1 MQFFVW
7 HSTHKPFIFKMIYK
21 FLYIY
26 IMKKYLFLL
35 IFVSFNAIAQTGFT
49 KSDWKNQLETEK
61 FFNNLVDGARF
72 KIHLKE
78 LTKKPHV
85 TGSKSNNDV
94 IDYIA
99 KIMNNAGLS
108 VKKYPY
114 DIYMSKAPGES
125 YLEIVEPKRQPL
137 SMMEDVLEE
146 DPYSSDKD
154 LWKGWNAYS
163 GSGEVTAEVI
173 YANYGRK
180 EDFEKL
186 QDMGIDISGKV
197 VIARYGGNFRGYK
210 AKFAEAAG
218 AVGLIIYTDPIDSGY
233 FKGLGYPEGPYY
245 SESTIQRGSLLTED
259 FTGDPLT
266 PYEPALP
273 LDSEIKIKRK
283 QPNDAKLHSIP
294 VTPIGY
300 GAAKEILAQM
310 KGDVVPEGWQGGL
323 PFTYR
328 LQGGSTLKVFLEVNQ
343 PREFVRVN
351 NVIGTVKGSVYP
363 DEWVILGCHL
373 DAWGFGATDPSSGT
387 AMLLSLS
394 ETLGKLVIE
403 GKGPKRSILIGHW
416 DAEEHG
422 VIGSTEW
429 VEQMRDELKAKAV
442 AYMNFDGAVSGK
454 RFGAS
459 SSPSLKELV
468 LDTAKEVDYPY
479 SKMSLYDNWRGDK
492 EAPSIGNLGGG
503 SDHIGFY
510 MHVGIPSMSGGAGG
524 TTVYHSNYDSF
535 RYYERFVDP
544 KFQMGATIE
553 KFAGIMSLRLA
564 NATLIPYELNRYP
577 NDLKLHF
584 DNAEEKVRKLKPAFK
599 GFEKTRK
606 AIDDLSKAA
615 TSATKSLL
623 NRVNDI
629 RLSSVEIQFLNQ
641 QLIALEKSF
650 IDQKGMYYGDW
661 FKSIYASSDPF
672 SGYASWILPGIEY
685 ELAIKR
691 TKKLKEWDNRY
702 AEAIADLA
710 EKMSKMSEKY

>member
-1 MQFFVW
+1 
-7 HSTHKPFIFKMIYK
+7 
-21 FLYIY
+21 
-26 IMKKYLFLL
+26 MKKCVLL
-35 IFVSFNAIAQTGFT
+35 LCLTSLSAVAQTGFT
-49 KSDWKNQLETEK
+49 ASDWKNQLATEEV
-61 FFNNLVDGARF
+61 FTNLIDDARF

-85 TGSKSNNDV
+85 AGSKANNDV

-99 KIMNNAGLS
+99 KSMNDAGLA

-125 YLEIVEPKRQPL
+125 YLEIVQPKRQPL
-137 SMMEDVLEE
+137 SMKEDIVEGDPFSE
-146 DPYSSDKD
+146 DED

-163 GSGEVTAEVI
+163 GSGEVTAEIV

-186 QDMGIDISGKV
+186 KEMGVDVSGKI

-218 AVGLIIYTDPIDSGY
+218 AAGLIIYTDPIDSGY
-233 FKGLGYPEGPYY
+233 FKGLVYPEGPYY

-273 LDSEIKIKRK
+273 LDGEIKIKRK
-283 QPNDAKLHSIP
+283 KPEDAQLHSIP

-310 KGDVVPEGWQGGL
+310 NGDVVPSGWQGGL

-328 LQGGSTLKVFLEVNQ
+328 LQGGSALKVFLKVEQ
-343 PREFVRVN
+343 PREFVRVH

-363 DEWVILGCHL
+363 DEWIILGCHL
-373 DAWGFGATDPSSGT
+373 DAWGFGATDPNSGT

-394 ETLGKLVIE
+394 ETLGKLVNE

-422 VIGSTEW
+422 VIGSAEW
-429 VEQMRDELKAKAV
+429 VEEMRDELNAKAV
-442 AYMNFDGAVSGK
+442 AYMNFDGGVSGK

-468 LDTAKEVDYPY
+468 LASAKQVDYPY
-479 SKMSLYDNWRGDK
+479 SDLSLYDQWRGAK

-510 MHVGIPSMSGGAGG
+510 MHVGVPSMSGGAGG

-535 RYYERFVDP
+535 RYYERYVDP
-544 KFQMGATIE
+544 EFQMGPTIE

-564 NATLIPYELNRYP
+564 NATLIPYDLNRYP
-577 NDLKLHF
+577 NDLKMHF
-584 DNAEEKVRKLKPAFK
+584 DRAEEKVRQLKSDFK
-599 GFEKTRK
+599 GFEKTRQ
-606 AIDDLSKAA
+606 AINELSVAA
-615 TSATKSLL
+615 ASATENLS
-623 NRVNDI
+623 NRVND
-629 RLSSVEIQFLNQ
+629 RGLSAVEIQFLNR

-685 ELAIKR
+685 ELAIQR

-702 AEAIADLA
+702 AKAITDLA
-710 EKMSKMSEKY
+710 QKMRKMSAN

>member
-1 MQFFVW
+1 
-7 HSTHKPFIFKMIYK
+7 
-21 FLYIY
+21 
-26 IMKKYLFLL
+26 MKKCVLL
-35 IFVSFNAIAQTGFT
+35 LCLTSLSAVAQTGFT
-49 KSDWKNQLETEK
+49 ASDWKNQLATEEV
-61 FFNNLVDGARF
+61 FTSLIDDTRF

-85 TGSKSNNDV
+85 AGSKANNDV

-99 KIMNNAGLS
+99 KSMNNAGLA

-125 YLEIVEPKRQPL
+125 YLEIVQPKRQPL
-137 SMMEDVLEE
+137 SMKEDIVEGDPFSE
-146 DPYSSDKD
+146 DED

-163 GSGEVTAEVI
+163 GSGEVTAEVV

-186 QDMGIDISGKV
+186 KKMGVDVSGKI

-218 AVGLIIYTDPIDSGY
+218 AAGLIIYTDPIDSGY
-233 FKGLGYPEGPYY
+233 FKGLVYPEGPYY

-273 LDSEIKIKRK
+273 LDGEIKIKRK
-283 QPNDAKLHSIP
+283 KPEDAQLHSIP

-310 KGDVVPEGWQGGL
+310 NGDAVPSGWQGGL

-328 LQGGSTLKVFLEVNQ
+328 LQGGSALKVFLKVEQ
-343 PREFVRVN
+343 PREFVRVH

-363 DEWVILGCHL
+363 DEWIILGCHL
-373 DAWGFGATDPSSGT
+373 DAWGFGATDPNSGT

-394 ETLGKLVIE
+394 ETLGKLVNE

-422 VIGSTEW
+422 VIGSAEW
-429 VEQMRDELKAKAV
+429 VEEMRDELNAKAV
-442 AYMNFDGAVSGK
+442 AYMNFDGGVSGK

-468 LDTAKEVDYPY
+468 LASAKQVDYPY
-479 SKMSLYDNWRGDK
+479 SDLSLYDQWRGAK

-510 MHVGIPSMSGGAGG
+510 MHVGVPSMSGGAGG

-535 RYYERFVDP
+535 RYYERYVDP
-544 KFQMGATIE
+544 EFQMGPTIE

-564 NATLIPYELNRYP
+564 NATLIPYDLNRYP
-577 NDLKLHF
+577 NDLKMHF
-584 DNAEEKVRKLKPAFK
+584 DRAEEKVRQLKSDFK
-599 GFEKTRK
+599 GFEKTRQ
-606 AIDDLSKAA
+606 AIADLSAA
-615 TSATKSLL
+615 AASATENLS
-623 NRVNDI
+623 NRVSDKG
-629 RLSSVEIQFLNQ
+629 LSAVKIQFLNR

-685 ELAIKR
+685 ELAIQR

-702 AEAIADLA
+702 AKAITDLA
-710 EKMSKMSEKY
+710 QKMRKMSAN

>member
-1 MQFFVW
+1 
-7 HSTHKPFIFKMIYK
+7 
-21 FLYIY
+21 
-26 IMKKYLFLL
+26 MKKCVLL
-35 IFVSFNAIAQTGFT
+35 LCLTSLSAVAQTGFT
-49 KSDWKNQLETEK
+49 ASDWKNQLATEEV
-61 FFNNLVDGARF
+61 FTSLIDDTRF

-85 TGSKSNNDV
+85 AGSKANNDV

-99 KIMNNAGLS
+99 KSMNNAGLA

-125 YLEIVEPKRQPL
+125 YLEIVQPKRQPL
-137 SMMEDVLEE
+137 SMKEDIVEGDPFSE
-146 DPYSSDKD
+146 DED

-163 GSGEVTAEVI
+163 GSGEVTAEVV

-186 QDMGIDISGKV
+186 KEMGVDVSGKI

-218 AVGLIIYTDPIDSGY
+218 AAGLIIYTDPIDSGY
-233 FKGLGYPEGPYY
+233 FKGLVYPEGPYY

-273 LDSEIKIKRK
+273 LDGEIKIKRK
-283 QPNDAKLHSIP
+283 KPEDAQLHSIP

-310 KGDVVPEGWQGGL
+310 NGDVVPSGWQGGL

-328 LQGGSTLKVFLEVNQ
+328 LQGGSALKVFLKVEQ
-343 PREFVRVN
+343 PREFVRVH

-363 DEWVILGCHL
+363 DEWIILGCHL
-373 DAWGFGATDPSSGT
+373 DAWGFGATDPNSGT

-394 ETLGKLVIE
+394 ETLGKLVNE

-422 VIGSTEW
+422 VIGSAEW
-429 VEQMRDELKAKAV
+429 VEEMRDELNAKAV
-442 AYMNFDGAVSGK
+442 AYMNFDGGVSGK

-468 LDTAKEVDYPY
+468 LASAKQVDYPY
-479 SKMSLYDNWRGDK
+479 SDLSLYDQWRGAK

-510 MHVGIPSMSGGAGG
+510 MHVGVPSMSGGAGG

-535 RYYERFVDP
+535 RYYERYVDP
-544 KFQMGATIE
+544 EFQMGPTIE

-564 NATLIPYELNRYP
+564 NATLIPYDLNRYP
-577 NDLKLHF
+577 NDLKMHF
-584 DNAEEKVRKLKPAFK
+584 DRAEEKVHQLKSDFK
-599 GFEKTRK
+599 GFEKTRQ
-606 AIDDLSKAA
+606 AISELSAA
-615 TSATKSLL
+615 ASSATENLS
-623 NRVNDI
+623 NRVND
-629 RLSSVEIQFLNQ
+629 RGLSAVEIQFLNR

-685 ELAIKR
+685 ELAIQR
-691 TKKLKEWDNRY
+691 TKKLKEWDTRY
-702 AEAIADLA
+702 AKAITDLA
-710 EKMSKMSEKY
+710 QKMRKMSAN

>member
-1 MQFFVW
+1 
-7 HSTHKPFIFKMIYK
+7 
-21 FLYIY
+21 
-26 IMKKYLFLL
+26 MKKCVLL
-35 IFVSFNAIAQTGFT
+35 LCLTSLSAVAQTGFT
-49 KSDWKNQLETEK
+49 ASDWKNQLATEEV
-61 FFNNLVDGARF
+61 FTSLIDDTRF

-85 TGSKSNNDV
+85 AGSKANNDV

-99 KIMNNAGLS
+99 KSMNNAGLA

-125 YLEIVEPKRQPL
+125 YLEIVQPKRQPL
-137 SMMEDVLEE
+137 SMKEDIVEGDPFSE
-146 DPYSSDKD
+146 DED

-163 GSGEVTAEVI
+163 GSGEVTAEVV

-186 QDMGIDISGKV
+186 KEMGVDVSGKI

-218 AVGLIIYTDPIDSGY
+218 AAGLIIYTDPIDSGY
-233 FKGLGYPEGPYY
+233 FKGLVYPEGPYY

-273 LDSEIKIKRK
+273 LDGDIKIKRK
-283 QPNDAKLHSIP
+283 KPEDAQLHSIP

-300 GAAKEILAQM
+300 GAAKEILGQM
-310 KGDVVPEGWQGGL
+310 NGDAVPSGWQGGL

-328 LQGGSTLKVFLEVNQ
+328 LQGGSALKVFLKVEQ
-343 PREFVRVN
+343 PREFVRVH

-363 DEWVILGCHL
+363 DEWIILGCHL
-373 DAWGFGATDPSSGT
+373 DAWGFGATDPNSGT

-394 ETLGKLVIE
+394 ETLGKLVNE

-422 VIGSTEW
+422 VIGSAEW
-429 VEQMRDELKAKAV
+429 VEEMRDELNAKAV
-442 AYMNFDGAVSGK
+442 AYMNFDGGVSGK

-468 LDTAKEVDYPY
+468 LASAKQVEYPY
-479 SKMSLYDNWRGDK
+479 SDLSLYDQWRGAK

-510 MHVGIPSMSGGAGG
+510 MHVGVPSMSGGAGG

-535 RYYERFVDP
+535 RYYERYVDP
-544 KFQMGATIE
+544 EFQMGPTIE

-564 NATLIPYELNRYP
+564 NATLIPYDLNRYP
-577 NDLKLHF
+577 NDLKMHF
-584 DNAEEKVRKLKPAFK
+584 DRAEEKVRQLKSDFK
-599 GFEKTRK
+599 GFEKTRE
-606 AIDDLSKAA
+606 AIADLSAA
-615 TSATKSLL
+615 AASATENLSS
-623 NRVNDI
+623 RVND
-629 RLSSVEIQFLNQ
+629 RGLSAVEIQFLNR

-685 ELAIKR
+685 ELAIQR

-702 AEAIADLA
+702 AKAITDLA
-710 EKMSKMSEKY
+710 QKMRKMSAN

>member
-1 MQFFVW
+1 
-7 HSTHKPFIFKMIYK
+7 
-21 FLYIY
+21 
-26 IMKKYLFLL
+26 MKKCVLL
-35 IFVSFNAIAQTGFT
+35 LCLTSLSAVAQTGFT
-49 KSDWKNQLETEK
+49 ASDWKNQLATEEV
-61 FFNNLVDGARF
+61 FTSLIDDTRF

-85 TGSKSNNDV
+85 AGSKANNDV

-99 KIMNNAGLS
+99 KSMNNAGLA

-125 YLEIVEPKRQPL
+125 YLEIVQPKRQPL
-137 SMMEDVLEE
+137 SMKEDIVEGDPFSE
-146 DPYSSDKD
+146 DED

-163 GSGEVTAEVI
+163 GSGEVTAEVV

-186 QDMGIDISGKV
+186 KEMGVDVRGKI

-218 AVGLIIYTDPIDSGY
+218 AAGLIIYTDPIDSGY
-233 FKGLGYPEGPYY
+233 FKGLVYPEGPYY

-273 LDSEIKIKRK
+273 LDGDIKIKRK
-283 QPNDAKLHSIP
+283 KPEDAQLHSIP

-300 GAAKEILAQM
+300 GAAKEILGQM
-310 KGDVVPEGWQGGL
+310 NGDAVPSGWQGGL

-328 LQGGSTLKVFLEVNQ
+328 LQGGSALKVFLKVEQ
-343 PREFVRVN
+343 PREFVRVH

-363 DEWVILGCHL
+363 DEWIILGCHL
-373 DAWGFGATDPSSGT
+373 DAWGFGATDPNSGT

-394 ETLGKLVIE
+394 ETLGKLVNE

-422 VIGSTEW
+422 VIGSAEW
-429 VEQMRDELKAKAV
+429 VEEMRDELNAKAV
-442 AYMNFDGAVSGK
+442 AYMNFDGGVSGK

-468 LDTAKEVDYPY
+468 LASAKQVDYPY
-479 SKMSLYDNWRGDK
+479 SDLSLYDQWRGAK
-492 EAPSIGNLGGG
+492 EMPSIGNLGGG

-510 MHVGIPSMSGGAGG
+510 MHVGVPSMSGGAGG

-535 RYYERFVDP
+535 RYYERYVDP
-544 KFQMGATIE
+544 EFQMGPTIE

-564 NATLIPYELNRYP
+564 NATLIPYDLNRYP
-577 NDLKLHF
+577 NDLKMHF
-584 DNAEEKVRKLKPAFK
+584 DRAEEKVRQLKSDFK
-599 GFEKTRK
+599 GFEKTRQ
-606 AIDDLSKAA
+606 AIADLSAA
-615 TSATKSLL
+615 AASATENLS
-623 NRVNDI
+623 NRVND
-629 RLSSVEIQFLNQ
+629 RGLSAVEIQFLNR

-685 ELAIKR
+685 ELAIQR

-702 AEAIADLA
+702 AKAITDLA
-710 EKMSKMSEKY
+710 QKMRKMSAN

>member
-1 MQFFVW
+1 
-7 HSTHKPFIFKMIYK
+7 
-21 FLYIY
+21 
-26 IMKKYLFLL
+26 MKKCLFLL
-35 IFVSFNAIAQTGFT
+35 SLISLSAAAQTGYT
-49 KSDWKNQLETEK
+49 TSDWKNQLATEEL
-61 FFNNLVDGARF
+61 FTNLIDDTRF
-72 KIHLKE
+72 KTHLKE

-85 TGSKSNNDV
+85 AGSKANNDV

-99 KIMNNAGLS
+99 KSMSNGGLA

-114 DIYMSKAPGES
+114 DVYMSKAPGES
-125 YLEIVEPKRQPL
+125 YLEIVQPKRQPL
-137 SMMEDVLEE
+137 SMKEDIVEG
-146 DPYSSDKD
+146 DPFSSDED

-163 GSGEVTAEVI
+163 GSGEVTAEVV

-186 QDMGIDISGKV
+186 QDMGIDVSGKI

-218 AVGLIIYTDPIDSGY
+218 ATGLIIFTDPMDSGY

-273 LDSEIKIKRK
+273 LDGDIKIKRK
-283 QPNDAKLHSIP
+283 KPEDTQLHSIP

-300 GAAKEILAQM
+300 GAAKEILGQM
-310 KGDVVPEGWQGGL
+310 NGDVVPSGWQGGL

-328 LQGGSTLKVFLEVNQ
+328 LQGGSDLKVFLKVNQ
-343 PREFVRVN
+343 PREFVRVH

-363 DEWVILGCHL
+363 DEWIILGCHL
-373 DAWGFGATDPSSGT
+373 DAWGFGATDPNSGT
-387 AMLLSLS
+387 AMLISLS
-394 ETLGKLVIE
+394 ETLGKLVKE
-403 GKGPKRSILIGHW
+403 GNGPKRSILIGHW

-422 VIGSTEW
+422 VIGSAEW
-429 VEQMRDELKAKAV
+429 VEEMRDELNAKAV
-442 AYMNFDGAVSGK
+442 AYMNFDGGVSGK

-468 LDTAKEVDYPY
+468 LATAKEVDYPY
-479 SKMSLYDNWRGDK
+479 SELSLYDQWRGAK

-510 MHVGIPSMSGGAGG
+510 MHVGVPSMSGGAGG

-544 KFQMGATIE
+544 EFQMGATIE

-564 NATLIPYELNRYP
+564 NATLIPYDLNRYP
-577 NDLKLHF
+577 NDLTMHF
-584 DNAEEKVRKLKPAFK
+584 DRAEEKVRELKSGFE
-599 GFEKTRK
+599 GFEKTRQ
-606 AIDDLSKAA
+606 AINDLSTAA
-615 TSATKSLL
+615 TSATENLS
-623 NRVNDI
+623 NRLNDI
-629 RLSSVEIQFLNQ
+629 NLSAVEIQFLNR

-685 ELAIKR
+685 ELAIQR

-702 AEAIADLA
+702 AKAIADLA
-710 EKMSKMSEKY
+710 EKMRKMSAN

>member
-1 MQFFVW
+1 
-7 HSTHKPFIFKMIYK
+7 
-21 FLYIY
+21 
-26 IMKKYLFLL
+26 MKKCVLL
-35 IFVSFNAIAQTGFT
+35 LCLTSLSAVAQTGFT
-49 KSDWKNQLETEK
+49 ASDWKNQLATEEV
-61 FFNNLVDGARF
+61 FTSLIDDTRF

-85 TGSKSNNDV
+85 AGSKANNDV

-99 KIMNNAGLS
+99 KSMNNAGLA

-125 YLEIVEPKRQPL
+125 YLEIVQPKRQPL
-137 SMMEDVLEE
+137 SMKEDIVEGDPFSE
-146 DPYSSDKD
+146 DED

-163 GSGEVTAEVI
+163 GSGEVTAEVV

-186 QDMGIDISGKV
+186 KKMGVDVSGKI

-218 AVGLIIYTDPIDSGY
+218 AAGLIIYTDPIDSGY
-233 FKGLGYPEGPYY
+233 FKGLVYPEGPYY

-273 LDSEIKIKRK
+273 LDGEIKIKRK
-283 QPNDAKLHSIP
+283 KPEDAQLHSIP

-310 KGDVVPEGWQGGL
+310 NGDAVPSGWQGGL

-328 LQGGSTLKVFLEVNQ
+328 LQGGSALKVFLKVEQ
-343 PREFVRVN
+343 PREFVRVH

-363 DEWVILGCHL
+363 DEWIILGCHL
-373 DAWGFGATDPSSGT
+373 DAWGFGATDPNSGT

-394 ETLGKLVIE
+394 ETLGKLVNE

-422 VIGSTEW
+422 VIGSAEW
-429 VEQMRDELKAKAV
+429 VEEMRDELNAKAV
-442 AYMNFDGAVSGK
+442 AYMNFDGGVSGK

-468 LDTAKEVDYPY
+468 LASAKQVDYPY
-479 SKMSLYDNWRGDK
+479 SDLSLYDQWRGAK

-510 MHVGIPSMSGGAGG
+510 MHVGVPSMSGGAGG

-535 RYYERFVDP
+535 RYYERYVDP
-544 KFQMGATIE
+544 EFQMGPTIE

-564 NATLIPYELNRYP
+564 NATLIPYDLNRYP
-577 NDLKLHF
+577 NDLKMHF
-584 DNAEEKVRKLKPAFK
+584 DRAEEKVRQLKSDFK
-599 GFEKTRK
+599 GFEKTRQ
-606 AIDDLSKAA
+606 AIADLSTAA
-615 TSATKSLL
+615 ASATENLS
-623 NRVNDI
+623 NRVSDKG
-629 RLSSVEIQFLNQ
+629 LSAVKIQFLNR

-685 ELAIKR
+685 ELAIQR

-702 AEAIADLA
+702 AKAITDLA
-710 EKMSKMSEKY
+710 QKMRKMSAN

>member
-1 MQFFVW
+1 
-7 HSTHKPFIFKMIYK
+7 
-21 FLYIY
+21 
-26 IMKKYLFLL
+26 MKKDLFLL
-35 IFVSFNAIAQTGFT
+35 SLISISAIAQIGFT
-49 KSDWKNQLETEK
+49 KSDWKNQLATEQL
-61 FFNNLVDGARF
+61 FTNLIDEARF

-85 TGSKSNNDV
+85 AGSKSNNQV

-99 KIMNNAGLS
+99 KTMNNAGLV

-114 DIYMSKAPGES
+114 DIFMSKAPGES

-137 SMMEDVLEE
+137 SMMEDVVKE

-163 GSGEVTAEVI
+163 GSGKATAEVI

-186 QDMGIDISGKV
+186 QDMGIDISGKI

-218 AVGLIIYTDPIDSGY
+218 AAGLIIYTDPIDSGY

-266 PYEPALP
+266 PYQPALP
-273 LDSEIKIKRK
+273 LDGDLKIKRK
-283 QPNDAKLHSIP
+283 QPEDAQLHSIP

-300 GAAKEILAQM
+300 GAAKQILGQM
-310 KGDVVPEGWQGGL
+310 NGDVVPEGWQGGL

-328 LQGGSTLKVFLEVNQ
+328 LQGGSALKVFLEVNQ
-343 PREFVRVN
+343 PREFVRVQ
-351 NVIGTVKGSVYP
+351 NVIGTVIGSKYP

-403 GKGPKRSILIGHW
+403 GKGPKRSILVGHW

-468 LDTAKEVDYPY
+468 MDTAKEVDYPY
-479 SKMSLYDNWRGDK
+479 SEMSLYDMWRGNN
-492 EAPSIGNLGGG
+492 EVPLIGNLGGG

-544 KFQMGATIE
+544 EFQMGATIE

-564 NATLIPYELNRYP
+564 NATLIPYDLKRYP
-577 NDLKLHF
+577 NDLKIHI
-584 DNAEEKVRKLKPAFK
+584 DSAEEKVRKLKPAFK
-599 GFEKTRK
+599 GFAKTRQ

-615 TSATKSLL
+615 ANATKNLSSRL
-623 NRVNDI
+623 NDM
-629 RLSSVEIQFLNQ
+629 RLSSVEIESLNR

-691 TKKLKEWDNRY
+691 RKKLKEWDSRY
-702 AEAIADLA
+702 AKAIADLA
-710 EKMSKMSEKY
+710 QKMSKMSAKY

>member
-1 MQFFVW
+1 
-7 HSTHKPFIFKMIYK
+7 
-21 FLYIY
+21 
-26 IMKKYLFLL
+26 MKKHLFLL
-35 IFVSFNAIAQTGFT
+35 SFMSFSAIAQIGFT
-49 KSDWKNQLETEK
+49 KSDWENQLATEQL
-61 FFNNLVDGARF
+61 FTNLIDEARF

-85 TGSKSNNDV
+85 AGSKFNNEV

-99 KIMNNAGLS
+99 KTMNSAGLA

-114 DIYMSKAPGES
+114 DIFMSKAPGES

-137 SMMEDVLEE
+137 SMMEDVVEE

-163 GSGEVTAEVI
+163 GSGEATAEVI

-186 QDMGIDISGKV
+186 QDMGIDISGKI

-218 AVGLIIYTDPIDSGY
+218 AAGLIIYTDPIDSGY

-266 PYEPALP
+266 PYQPALP
-273 LDSEIKIKRK
+273 LDGDLKIKRK
-283 QPNDAKLHSIP
+283 QPEDAQLHSIP

-300 GAAKEILAQM
+300 GAAKEILGQM
-310 KGDVVPEGWQGGL
+310 NGDVVPEGWQGGL

-328 LQGGSTLKVFLEVNQ
+328 LQGGSALKVFLEVNQ
-343 PREFVRVN
+343 PREFVRVQ
-351 NVIGTVKGSVYP
+351 NVIGTVIGSKYP

-468 LDTAKEVDYPY
+468 MDTAKEVDYPY
-479 SKMSLYDNWRGDK
+479 SEMSLYDMWRGNK
-492 EAPSIGNLGGG
+492 KVPLIGNLGGG

-544 KFQMGATIE
+544 EFQMGATIE

-564 NATLIPYELNRYP
+564 NATLIPYDLKRYP
-577 NDLKLHF
+577 NDLKIHF
-584 DNAEEKVRKLKPAFK
+584 DSAEEKVRKLKPAFK
-599 GFEKTRK
+599 GFAKTRQ

-615 TSATKSLL
+615 ATATKNLSNRL
-623 NRVNDI
+623 NDMRI
-629 RLSSVEIQFLNQ
+629 SSVEIESLNR

-691 TKKLKEWDNRY
+691 RKKLKEWDSRY
-702 AEAIADLA
+702 AKAIADLA
-710 EKMSKMSEKY
+710 QKMIKMSAKY

>member
-1 MQFFVW
+1 
-7 HSTHKPFIFKMIYK
+7 
-21 FLYIY
+21 
-26 IMKKYLFLL
+26 MKKCVLL
-35 IFVSFNAIAQTGFT
+35 LCLTSLSAVAQTGFT
-49 KSDWKNQLETEK
+49 ASDWKNQLATEEV
-61 FFNNLVDGARF
+61 FTSLIDDTRF

-85 TGSKSNNDV
+85 AGSKANNDV

-99 KIMNNAGLS
+99 KSMNNAGLA

-125 YLEIVEPKRQPL
+125 YLEIVQPKRQPL
-137 SMMEDVLEE
+137 SMKEDIVEGDPFSE
-146 DPYSSDKD
+146 DED

-163 GSGEVTAEVI
+163 GSGEVTAEVV

-186 QDMGIDISGKV
+186 KEMGVDVSGKI

-218 AVGLIIYTDPIDSGY
+218 AAGLIIYTDPIDSGY
-233 FKGLGYPEGPYY
+233 FKGLVYPEGPYY

-273 LDSEIKIKRK
+273 LDGEIKIKRK
-283 QPNDAKLHSIP
+283 KPEDAQLHSIP

-310 KGDVVPEGWQGGL
+310 NGDAVPSGWQGGL

-328 LQGGSTLKVFLEVNQ
+328 LQGGSALKVFLKVEQ
-343 PREFVRVN
+343 PREFVRVH

-363 DEWVILGCHL
+363 DEWIILGCHL
-373 DAWGFGATDPSSGT
+373 DAWGFGATDPNSGT

-394 ETLGKLVIE
+394 ETLGKLVNE

-422 VIGSTEW
+422 VIGSAEW
-429 VEQMRDELKAKAV
+429 VEEMRDELNAKAV
-442 AYMNFDGAVSGK
+442 AYMNFDGGVSGK

-468 LDTAKEVDYPY
+468 LASAKQVDYPY
-479 SKMSLYDNWRGDK
+479 SDLSLYDQWRGAK

-510 MHVGIPSMSGGAGG
+510 MHVGVPSMSGGAGG

-535 RYYERFVDP
+535 RYYERYVDP
-544 KFQMGATIE
+544 EFQMGPTIE

-564 NATLIPYELNRYP
+564 NATLIPYDLNRYP
-577 NDLKLHF
+577 NDLKMHF
-584 DNAEEKVRKLKPAFK
+584 DRAEEKVRQLKSDFK
-599 GFEKTRK
+599 GFEKTRQ
-606 AIDDLSKAA
+606 AIADLSAA
-615 TSATKSLL
+615 AASATENLS
-623 NRVNDI
+623 NRVSDKG
-629 RLSSVEIQFLNQ
+629 LSAVEIQFLNR

-685 ELAIKR
+685 ELAIQR

-702 AEAIADLA
+702 AKAITDLA
-710 EKMSKMSEKY
+710 QKMRKMSAN

>member
-1 MQFFVW
+1 
-7 HSTHKPFIFKMIYK
+7 
-21 FLYIY
+21 
-26 IMKKYLFLL
+26 MKKCVLL
-35 IFVSFNAIAQTGFT
+35 LCLTSLSAVAQTGFT
-49 KSDWKNQLETEK
+49 ASDWKNQLATEEV
-61 FFNNLVDGARF
+61 FTSLIDDTRF

-85 TGSKSNNDV
+85 AGSKANNDV

-99 KIMNNAGLS
+99 KSMNNAGLA

-125 YLEIVEPKRQPL
+125 YLEIVQPKRQPL
-137 SMMEDVLEE
+137 SMKEDIVEGDPFSE
-146 DPYSSDKD
+146 DED

-163 GSGEVTAEVI
+163 GSGEVTAEVV

-186 QDMGIDISGKV
+186 KEMGVDVSGKI

-218 AVGLIIYTDPIDSGY
+218 AAGLIIYTDPIDSGY
-233 FKGLGYPEGPYY
+233 FKGLVYPEGPYY

-273 LDSEIKIKRK
+273 LDGEIKIKRK
-283 QPNDAKLHSIP
+283 KPEDAQLHSIP

-300 GAAKEILAQM
+300 GAAKEILGQM
-310 KGDVVPEGWQGGL
+310 NGDAVPSGWQGGL

-328 LQGGSTLKVFLEVNQ
+328 LQGGSALKVFLKVEQ
-343 PREFVRVN
+343 PREFVRVH

-363 DEWVILGCHL
+363 DEWIILGCHL
-373 DAWGFGATDPSSGT
+373 DAWGFGATDPNSGT

-394 ETLGKLVIE
+394 ETLGKLVNE

-422 VIGSTEW
+422 VIGSAEW
-429 VEQMRDELKAKAV
+429 VEEMRDELNAKAV
-442 AYMNFDGAVSGK
+442 AYMNFDGGVSGK

-468 LDTAKEVDYPY
+468 LASAKQVDYPY
-479 SKMSLYDNWRGDK
+479 SDLSLYDQWRGAK

-510 MHVGIPSMSGGAGG
+510 MHVGVPSMSGGAGG

-535 RYYERFVDP
+535 RYYERYVDP
-544 KFQMGATIE
+544 EFQMGPTIE

-564 NATLIPYELNRYP
+564 NATLIPYDLNRYP
-577 NDLKLHF
+577 NDLKMHF
-584 DNAEEKVRKLKPAFK
+584 DRAEEKVRQLKSDFK
-599 GFEKTRK
+599 GFEKTRQ
-606 AIDDLSKAA
+606 AIADLSAA
-615 TSATKSLL
+615 AVSATENLS
-623 NRVNDI
+623 NRVNDKG
-629 RLSSVEIQFLNQ
+629 LSAVEIQFLNR

-685 ELAIKR
+685 ELAIQR

-702 AEAIADLA
+702 AKAITDLA
-710 EKMSKMSEKY
+710 QKMRKMSAN

>member
-1 MQFFVW
+1 
-7 HSTHKPFIFKMIYK
+7 
-21 FLYIY
+21 
-26 IMKKYLFLL
+26 MKKCVLL
-35 IFVSFNAIAQTGFT
+35 LCLTSLSAVAQTGFT
-49 KSDWKNQLETEK
+49 ASDWKNQLATEEV
-61 FFNNLVDGARF
+61 FTSLIDDTRF

-85 TGSKSNNDV
+85 AGSKANNDV

-99 KIMNNAGLS
+99 KSMNDAGLA

-125 YLEIVEPKRQPL
+125 YLEIVQPKRQPL
-137 SMMEDVLEE
+137 SMKEDIVEGDPFSE
-146 DPYSSDKD
+146 DED

-163 GSGEVTAEVI
+163 GSGEVTAEVV

-186 QDMGIDISGKV
+186 KEMGVDVSGKI

-218 AVGLIIYTDPIDSGY
+218 AAGLIIYTDPIDSGY
-233 FKGLGYPEGPYY
+233 FKGLVYPEGPYY

-273 LDSEIKIKRK
+273 LDGDIKVKRK
-283 QPNDAKLHSIP
+283 KPADAQLHSIP

-300 GAAKEILAQM
+300 GAAKEILGQM
-310 KGDVVPEGWQGGL
+310 NGDAVPSGWQGGL

-328 LQGGSTLKVFLEVNQ
+328 LQGGSALKVFLKVEQ
-343 PREFVRVN
+343 PREFVRVH

-363 DEWVILGCHL
+363 DEWIILGCHL
-373 DAWGFGATDPSSGT
+373 DAWGFGATDPNSGT

-394 ETLGKLVIE
+394 ETLGKLVNE

-422 VIGSTEW
+422 VIGSAEW
-429 VEQMRDELKAKAV
+429 VEEMRDELNAKAV
-442 AYMNFDGAVSGK
+442 AYMNFDGGVSGK

-468 LDTAKEVDYPY
+468 LASAKQVDYPY
-479 SKMSLYDNWRGDK
+479 SDLSLYDQWRGAK

-510 MHVGIPSMSGGAGG
+510 MHVGVPSMSGGAGG

-535 RYYERFVDP
+535 RYYERYVDP
-544 KFQMGATIE
+544 EFQMGPTIE

-564 NATLIPYELNRYP
+564 NATLIPYDLNRYP
-577 NDLKLHF
+577 NDLKMHF
-584 DNAEEKVRKLKPAFK
+584 DRAEEKVRQLKSDFK
-599 GFEKTRK
+599 GFEKTRQ
-606 AIDDLSKAA
+606 AINELSVAA
-615 TSATKSLL
+615 ASATENLS
-623 NRVNDI
+623 NRVSDKG
-629 RLSSVEIQFLNQ
+629 LSAVEIQFLNR

-685 ELAIKR
+685 ELAIQR

-702 AEAIADLA
+702 AKAITDLA
-710 EKMSKMSEKY
+710 QKMRKMSAN

>member
-1 MQFFVW
+1 
-7 HSTHKPFIFKMIYK
+7 
-21 FLYIY
+21 
-26 IMKKYLFLL
+26 MKKCVLL
-35 IFVSFNAIAQTGFT
+35 LCLTSLSAVAQTGFT
-49 KSDWKNQLETEK
+49 ASDWKNQLATEEV
-61 FFNNLVDGARF
+61 FTNLIDDTRF

-85 TGSKSNNDV
+85 AGSKANNDV

-99 KIMNNAGLS
+99 KSMNDAGLA

-125 YLEIVEPKRQPL
+125 YLEIVQPKRQPL
-137 SMMEDVLEE
+137 SMKEDIVEGDPFSE
-146 DPYSSDKD
+146 DED

-163 GSGEVTAEVI
+163 GSGEVTAEVV

-186 QDMGIDISGKV
+186 KEMGVDVRGKI

-218 AVGLIIYTDPIDSGY
+218 AAGLIIYTDPIDSGY
-233 FKGLGYPEGPYY
+233 FKGLVYPEGPYY

-273 LDSEIKIKRK
+273 LDGEIKIKRK
-283 QPNDAKLHSIP
+283 KPEDAQLHSIP

-300 GAAKEILAQM
+300 GAAKEILGQM
-310 KGDVVPEGWQGGL
+310 NGDVVPSGWQGGL

-328 LQGGSTLKVFLEVNQ
+328 LQGGSALKVFLKVEQ
-343 PREFVRVN
+343 PREFVRVH

-363 DEWVILGCHL
+363 DEWIILGCHL
-373 DAWGFGATDPSSGT
+373 DAWGFGATDPNSGT

-394 ETLGKLVIE
+394 ETLGKLVNE

-422 VIGSTEW
+422 VIGSAEW
-429 VEQMRDELKAKAV
+429 VEEMRDELNAKAV
-442 AYMNFDGAVSGK
+442 AYMNFDGGVSGK

-468 LDTAKEVDYPY
+468 LASAKQVDYPY
-479 SKMSLYDNWRGDK
+479 SDLSLYDQWRGAKD
-492 EAPSIGNLGGG
+492 APSIGNLGGG

-510 MHVGIPSMSGGAGG
+510 MHVGVPSMSGGAGG

-535 RYYERFVDP
+535 RYYERYVDP
-544 KFQMGATIE
+544 EFQMGPTIE

-564 NATLIPYELNRYP
+564 NATLIPYDLNRYP
-577 NDLKLHF
+577 NDLKMHF
-584 DNAEEKVRKLKPAFK
+584 DRAEEKVRQLKSDFK
-599 GFEKTRK
+599 GFEKTRQ
-606 AIDDLSKAA
+606 AIADLSAA
-615 TSATKSLL
+615 AASATENLS
-623 NRVNDI
+623 NRVNDKG
-629 RLSSVEIQFLNQ
+629 LSAVEIQFLNR

-685 ELAIKR
+685 ELAIQR

-702 AEAIADLA
+702 AKAITDLA
-710 EKMSKMSEKY
+710 QKMRKMSAN

>member
-1 MQFFVW
+1 
-7 HSTHKPFIFKMIYK
+7 
-21 FLYIY
+21 
-26 IMKKYLFLL
+26 MKKCLL
-35 IFVSFNAIAQTGFT
+35 LLSLLSLSAAAQTGFT
-49 KSDWKNQLETEK
+49 ASDWKNQLAIEELFT
-61 FFNNLVDGARF
+61 NLIDQKRF

-85 TGSKSNNDV
+85 AGSKANNDV

-99 KIMNNAGLS
+99 KSMSDGGLS

-114 DIYMSKAPGES
+114 DVYMSKAPGES
-125 YLEIVEPKRQPL
+125 YLEIVQPKRQPL
-137 SMMEDVLEE
+137 SMKEDIVEG
-146 DPYSSDKD
+146 DPFSSDED

-163 GSGEVTAEVI
+163 GSGEVTAEVV

-186 QDMGIDISGKV
+186 RDMGVDVSGKI

-218 AVGLIIYTDPIDSGY
+218 ASGLIIYTDPMDSGY
-233 FKGLGYPEGPYY
+233 FRGLGYPEGPYY

-273 LDSEIKIKRK
+273 LDGDIKIKRK
-283 QPNDAKLHSIP
+283 NPEDTQLHSIP

-300 GAAKEILAQM
+300 GAAKEILGQM
-310 KGDVVPEGWQGGL
+310 NGDVVPSGWQGGL

-328 LQGGSTLKVFLEVNQ
+328 LQGGSALKVFLKVDQ
-343 PREFVRVN
+343 PREFVRVH

-363 DEWVILGCHL
+363 DEWIILGCHL
-373 DAWGFGATDPSSGT
+373 DAWGFGATDPNSGT
-387 AMLLSLS
+387 AMLISLS
-394 ETLGKLVIE
+394 ETLGKLVEE

-422 VIGSTEW
+422 VIGSAEW
-429 VEQMRDELKAKAV
+429 VEEMRDELNAKAV
-442 AYMNFDGAVSGK
+442 AYMNFDGGVSGK

-468 LDTAKEVDYPY
+468 LASAKEVDYPY
-479 SKMSLYDNWRGDK
+479 SDMSLYDQWRGSK

-510 MHVGIPSMSGGAGG
+510 MHVGVPSMSGGAGG

-544 KFQMGATIE
+544 EFQMGPTIE

-564 NATLIPYELNRYP
+564 NATLIPYDLNRYP
-577 NDLKLHF
+577 NDLKGHF
-584 DNAEEKVRKLKPAFK
+584 DRAEEKVRQLKSDFK
-599 GFEKTRK
+599 GFEKTRQ
-606 AIDDLSKAA
+606 AIADLSAA
-615 TSATKSLL
+615 AASATENLS

-629 RLSSVEIQFLNQ
+629 GLSAVEIQFLNR

-685 ELAIKR
+685 ELAIQR

-702 AEAIADLA
+702 AKAITDLA
-710 EKMSKMSEKY
+710 EKMRKMSAN

>member
-1 MQFFVW
+1 
-7 HSTHKPFIFKMIYK
+7 
-21 FLYIY
+21 
-26 IMKKYLFLL
+26 MKKCVLL
-35 IFVSFNAIAQTGFT
+35 LCLTSLSAVAQTGFT
-49 KSDWKNQLETEK
+49 ASDWKNQLATEEV
-61 FFNNLVDGARF
+61 FTSLIDDTRF

-85 TGSKSNNDV
+85 AGSKANNDV

-99 KIMNNAGLS
+99 KSMNNAGLA

-125 YLEIVEPKRQPL
+125 YLEIVQPKRQPL
-137 SMMEDVLEE
+137 SMKEDIVEGDPFSE
-146 DPYSSDKD
+146 DED

-163 GSGEVTAEVI
+163 GSGEVTAEVV

-186 QDMGIDISGKV
+186 KEMGVDVSGKI

-218 AVGLIIYTDPIDSGY
+218 AAGLIIYTDPIDSGY
-233 FKGLGYPEGPYY
+233 FKGLVYPEGPYY

-273 LDSEIKIKRK
+273 LDGEIKIKRK
-283 QPNDAKLHSIP
+283 KPEDAQLHSIP

-310 KGDVVPEGWQGGL
+310 NGDVVPSGWQGGL

-328 LQGGSTLKVFLEVNQ
+328 LQGGSALKVFLKVEQ
-343 PREFVRVN
+343 PREFVRVH

-363 DEWVILGCHL
+363 DEWIILGCHL
-373 DAWGFGATDPSSGT
+373 DAWGFGATDPNSGT

-394 ETLGKLVIE
+394 ETLGKLVNE

-422 VIGSTEW
+422 VIGSAEW
-429 VEQMRDELKAKAV
+429 VEEMRDELNAKAV
-442 AYMNFDGAVSGK
+442 AYMNFDGGVSGK

-468 LDTAKEVDYPY
+468 LASAKQVDYPY
-479 SKMSLYDNWRGDK
+479 SDLSLYDQWRGAK

-503 SDHIGFY
+503 SDHIAFY
-510 MHVGIPSMSGGAGG
+510 MHVGVPSMSGGAGG

-535 RYYERFVDP
+535 RYYERYVDP
-544 KFQMGATIE
+544 EFQMGPTIE

-564 NATLIPYELNRYP
+564 NATLIPYDLNRYP
-577 NDLKLHF
+577 NDLKMHF
-584 DNAEEKVRKLKPAFK
+584 DRAEEKVRQLKSDFK
-599 GFEKTRK
+599 GFEKTRQ
-606 AIDDLSKAA
+606 AINELSVAA
-615 TSATKSLL
+615 ASATENLS
-623 NRVNDI
+623 NRVSDKG
-629 RLSSVEIQFLNQ
+629 LSAVEIQFLNR

-685 ELAIKR
+685 ELAIQR

-702 AEAIADLA
+702 AKAITDLA
-710 EKMSKMSEKY
+710 QKMRKMSAN

>member
-1 MQFFVW
+1 
-7 HSTHKPFIFKMIYK
+7 
-21 FLYIY
+21 
-26 IMKKYLFLL
+26 MKKCVLL
-35 IFVSFNAIAQTGFT
+35 LCLTSLSAVAQTGFT
-49 KSDWKNQLETEK
+49 ASDWKNQLATEEV
-61 FFNNLVDGARF
+61 FTSLIDDTRF

-85 TGSKSNNDV
+85 AGSKANNDV

-99 KIMNNAGLS
+99 KSMNNAGLA

-125 YLEIVEPKRQPL
+125 YLEIVQPKRQPL
-137 SMMEDVLEE
+137 SMKEDIVEGDPFSE
-146 DPYSSDKD
+146 DED

-163 GSGEVTAEVI
+163 GSGEVTAEVV

-186 QDMGIDISGKV
+186 KEMGVDVSGKI

-218 AVGLIIYTDPIDSGY
+218 AAGLIIYTDPIDSGY
-233 FKGLGYPEGPYY
+233 FKGLVYPEGPYY

-273 LDSEIKIKRK
+273 LDGDIKVKRK
-283 QPNDAKLHSIP
+283 KPEDAQLHSIP

-310 KGDVVPEGWQGGL
+310 NGDVVPSGWQGGL

-328 LQGGSTLKVFLEVNQ
+328 LQGGSALKVFLKVEQ
-343 PREFVRVN
+343 PREFVRVH

-363 DEWVILGCHL
+363 DEWIILGCHL
-373 DAWGFGATDPSSGT
+373 DAWGFGATDPNSGT

-394 ETLGKLVIE
+394 ETLGKLVNE

-422 VIGSTEW
+422 VIGSAEW
-429 VEQMRDELKAKAV
+429 VEEMRDELNAKAV
-442 AYMNFDGAVSGK
+442 AYMNFDGGVSGK

-468 LDTAKEVDYPY
+468 LASAKQVDYPY
-479 SKMSLYDNWRGDK
+479 SDLSLYDQWRGAK

-510 MHVGIPSMSGGAGG
+510 MHVGVPSMSGGAGG

-535 RYYERFVDP
+535 RYYERYVDP
-544 KFQMGATIE
+544 EFQMGPTIE

-564 NATLIPYELNRYP
+564 NATLIPYDLNRYP
-577 NDLKLHF
+577 NDLKMHF
-584 DNAEEKVRKLKPAFK
+584 DRAEEKVHQLKSDFK
-599 GFEKTRK
+599 GFEKTRQ
-606 AIDDLSKAA
+606 AISELSAA
-615 TSATKSLL
+615 AASATENLS
-623 NRVNDI
+623 NRVND
-629 RLSSVEIQFLNQ
+629 RGLSAVEIQFLNR

-685 ELAIKR
+685 ELAIQR
-691 TKKLKEWDNRY
+691 TKKLKEWDTRY
-702 AEAIADLA
+702 AKAITDLA
-710 EKMSKMSEKY
+710 QKMRKMSAN

>member
-1 MQFFVW
+1 
-7 HSTHKPFIFKMIYK
+7 
-21 FLYIY
+21 
-26 IMKKYLFLL
+26 MKKCVLL
-35 IFVSFNAIAQTGFT
+35 LCLTSLSAVAQTGFT
-49 KSDWKNQLETEK
+49 TSDWKNQLATEEV
-61 FFNNLVDGARF
+61 FTSLIDDTRF

-85 TGSKSNNDV
+85 AGSKANNDV

-99 KIMNNAGLS
+99 KSMNNAGLA

-125 YLEIVEPKRQPL
+125 YLEIVQPKRQPL
-137 SMMEDVLEE
+137 SMKEDIVEG
-146 DPYSSDKD
+146 DPYSEDED

-163 GSGEVTAEVI
+163 GSGEVTAEVV

-186 QDMGIDISGKV
+186 KEMGVDVRGKI

-218 AVGLIIYTDPIDSGY
+218 AAGLIIYTDPIDSGY
-233 FKGLGYPEGPYY
+233 FKGLVYPEGPYY

-273 LDSEIKIKRK
+273 LDGDIKVKRK
-283 QPNDAKLHSIP
+283 KPEDAQLHNIP

-300 GAAKEILAQM
+300 GTAKEILGQM
-310 KGDVVPEGWQGGL
+310 NGDAVPSGWQGGL

-328 LQGGSTLKVFLEVNQ
+328 LQGGSALKVFLKVEQ
-343 PREFVRVN
+343 PREFVRVH

-363 DEWVILGCHL
+363 DEWIILGCHL
-373 DAWGFGATDPSSGT
+373 DAWGFGATDPNSGT

-394 ETLGKLVIE
+394 ETLGKLVKE

-422 VIGSTEW
+422 VIGSAEW
-429 VEQMRDELKAKAV
+429 VEEMRDELNAKAV
-442 AYMNFDGAVSGK
+442 AYMNFDGGVSGK

-468 LDTAKEVDYPY
+468 LASAKQVDYPY
-479 SKMSLYDNWRGDK
+479 SDLSLYDQWRGAK

-510 MHVGIPSMSGGAGG
+510 MHLGVPSMSGGAGG

-535 RYYERFVDP
+535 RYYERYVDP
-544 KFQMGATIE
+544 EFQMGPTIE

-564 NATLIPYELNRYP
+564 NATLIPYDLNRYP
-577 NDLKLHF
+577 NDLKMHF
-584 DNAEEKVRKLKPAFK
+584 DRAEEKVRQLKSDFK
-599 GFEKTRK
+599 GFEKTRQ
-606 AIDDLSKAA
+606 AIADLSAA
-615 TSATKSLL
+615 AASATENLS
-623 NRVNDI
+623 NRVND
-629 RLSSVEIQFLNQ
+629 RGLSAVEIQFLNR

-685 ELAIKR
+685 ELAIQR

-702 AEAIADLA
+702 AKAITDLA
-710 EKMSKMSEKY
+710 QKMRKMSAN